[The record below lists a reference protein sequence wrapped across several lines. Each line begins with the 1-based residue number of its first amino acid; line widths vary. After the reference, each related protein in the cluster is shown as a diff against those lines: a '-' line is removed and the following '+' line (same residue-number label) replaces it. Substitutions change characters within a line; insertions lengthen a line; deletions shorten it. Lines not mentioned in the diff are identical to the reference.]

1 MKSCRLVKF
10 GQPLELS
17 DQPDLLPTGD
27 EVLVKITACGICHS
41 DLHLMDG
48 GYDAGRGTRLYA
60 ADRGVR
66 LPVTLGH
73 EIVGRPVSVG
83 ASSSLR
89 EDMEYLIYPWIGCGT
104 CTVCLAGDENLCARP
119 RTLGIY
125 RDGGYAE
132 YLLVP
137 HERYLLPL
145 DGIEAVSAAPYA
157 CSGLTTYSALMKAGQ
172 VPFQQPIVLFGAGG
186 LGLMSLRLLQAL
198 GAKAPVVVDIDASK
212 RAGAMQAGALATVDG
227 AAADA
232 LDQILDYAGEQ
243 PRVVID
249 FVGSEG
255 TADLAFKSLAKGG
268 KLICVG
274 LFGGAAPWPLPVIP
288 MRAITIQGNYVGNL
302 SELANLLDLVH
313 SAKIAPIPIALT
325 SLNQANES
333 IGKLRRGEIP
343 GRAVIV
349 PSSQAGAA

>member
-1 MKSCRLVKF
+1 MKCCRLVKF

-125 RDGGYAE
+125 RDGGFAE

-186 LGLMSLRLLQAL
+186 LGLMSLRLLQTL
-198 GAKAPVVVDIDASK
+198 GARAPVVVDIDANK

-232 LDQILDYAGEQ
+232 LDQILHYAGAQ

-274 LFGGAAPWPLPVIP
+274 LFGGAAPWPLPLIP

-302 SELANLLDLVH
+302 SELANLLDLVR

-325 SLNQANES
+325 SLHQANES

-349 PSSQAGAA
+349 PFSQAGAA